1 MRISDWSSDVCS
13 SDLLDVSHLPS
24 YFAYGKYK
32 LLGKFIGSREFIR
45 LEGRYL
51 RYRTLDISKCFYN
64 VYSHTI
70 PWVVRAKLLAKEFK
84 STYSFEAQFDK
95 LMQRATY
102 TETNGIVVGK
112 ELYRELWENTLQR
125 VKQH

>member
-13 SDLLDVSHLPS
+13 SDLLGVAQLLVDEEQPDVSHLPS
-24 YFAYGKYK
+24 YFAYGKYN

-70 PWVVRAKLLAKEFK
+70 TWAVKDKLLAKEFK
-84 STYSFEAQFDK
+84 SEYSDRK
-95 LMQRATY
+95 STRL
-102 TETNGIVVGK
+102 NSS
-112 ELYRELWENTLQR
+112 
-125 VKQH
+125 H